1 MRKKLLILIILLL
14 FVILIIGGFMIFYYL
29 QGDNKV
35 IQESK
40 EQIDNQIEKQEIV
53 KKDLFEDY
61 YVEAEEIMEDMTI
74 EEKVGQ
80 MFLVRYDSQDAI
92 YDIQTENP
100 GGYVL
105 FSKDFNNQTKES
117 IRNELDENQQ
127 NSKINMFFAVDEEGG
142 TVVRV
147 SNHKAFRSSK
157 FKSPRQLYEEGGLEL
172 ILEDSKEKSE
182 LLKSIGINMNLAP
195 VADISNS
202 SEDFIYDRSLGGDA
216 QQTSEY
222 VSEVVKLMN
231 EYNLVSSIKHFP
243 GYGNNRDTHTGFA
256 IDLRNYEEFENS
268 DFLPFISGIEVG
280 APTILVSHNI
290 VGSMDQNYPA
300 SLSENVHKILREE
313 LEFSGL
319 IITDDLAM
327 RAIEEYAE
335 NGEAAVLAVQSG
347 NDVII
352 TSDFKNQKQQVL
364 NAVQDGEL
372 SEDVIDFAVR
382 RILACKLKYGIIEM

>member
-1 MRKKLLILIILLL
+1 
-14 FVILIIGGFMIFYYL
+14 
-29 QGDNKV
+29 
-35 IQESK
+35 
-40 EQIDNQIEKQEIV
+40 
-53 KKDLFEDY
+53 
-61 YVEAEEIMEDMTI
+61 
-74 EEKVGQ
+74 
-80 MFLVRYDSQDAI
+80 
-92 YDIQTENP
+92 
-100 GGYVL
+100 
-105 FSKDFNNQTKES
+105 
-117 IRNELDENQQ
+117 
-127 NSKINMFFAVDEEGG
+127 
-142 TVVRV
+142 
-147 SNHKAFRSSK
+147 
-157 FKSPRQLYEEGGLEL
+157 
-172 ILEDSKEKSE
+172 
-182 LLKSIGINMNLAP
+182 MNLAP

-202 SEDFIYDRSLGGDA
+202 SEDFIYDRSLGGDT

-327 RAIEEYAE
+327 GAI
-335 NGEAAVLAVQSG
+335 GEKFSKTAVKDAILAG
-347 NDVII
+347 NDLLIVSDYKGAVSDIKEALKEGSITEEMLSKLAFRVIAWKYYKGLI
-352 TSDFKNQKQQVL
+352 TPNQK
-364 NAVQDGEL
+364 
-372 SEDVIDFAVR
+372 
-382 RILACKLKYGIIEM
+382 

>member
-117 IRNELDENQQ
+117 IRN
-127 NSKINMFFAVDEEGG
+127 
-142 TVVRV
+142 VVCSWWR
-147 SNHKAFRSSK
+147 
-157 FKSPRQLYEEGGLEL
+157 GW
-172 ILEDSKEKSE
+172 DS
-182 LLKSIGINMNLAP
+182 
-195 VADISNS
+195 
-202 SEDFIYDRSLGGDA
+202 
-216 QQTSEY
+216 
-222 VSEVVKLMN
+222 
-231 EYNLVSSIKHFP
+231 
-243 GYGNNRDTHTGFA
+243 
-256 IDLRNYEEFENS
+256 
-268 DFLPFISGIEVG
+268 
-280 APTILVSHNI
+280 
-290 VGSMDQNYPA
+290 
-300 SLSENVHKILREE
+300 
-313 LEFSGL
+313 
-319 IITDDLAM
+319 
-327 RAIEEYAE
+327 
-335 NGEAAVLAVQSG
+335 
-347 NDVII
+347 
-352 TSDFKNQKQQVL
+352 
-364 NAVQDGEL
+364 
-372 SEDVIDFAVR
+372 
-382 RILACKLKYGIIEM
+382 C

>member
-157 FKSPRQLYEEGGLEL
+157 FK
-172 ILEDSKEKSE
+172 
-182 LLKSIGINMNLAP
+182 
-195 VADISNS
+195 
-202 SEDFIYDRSLGGDA
+202 
-216 QQTSEY
+216 
-222 VSEVVKLMN
+222 
-231 EYNLVSSIKHFP
+231 
-243 GYGNNRDTHTGFA
+243 
-256 IDLRNYEEFENS
+256 
-268 DFLPFISGIEVG
+268 
-280 APTILVSHNI
+280 
-290 VGSMDQNYPA
+290 
-300 SLSENVHKILREE
+300 
-313 LEFSGL
+313 
-319 IITDDLAM
+319 
-327 RAIEEYAE
+327 
-335 NGEAAVLAVQSG
+335 
-347 NDVII
+347 
-352 TSDFKNQKQQVL
+352 
-364 NAVQDGEL
+364 
-372 SEDVIDFAVR
+372 
-382 RILACKLKYGIIEM
+382 

>member
-1 MRKKLLILIILLL
+1 
-14 FVILIIGGFMIFYYL
+14 
-29 QGDNKV
+29 
-35 IQESK
+35 
-40 EQIDNQIEKQEIV
+40 
-53 KKDLFEDY
+53 
-61 YVEAEEIMEDMTI
+61 
-74 EEKVGQ
+74 
-80 MFLVRYDSQDAI
+80 
-92 YDIQTENP
+92 
-100 GGYVL
+100 
-105 FSKDFNNQTKES
+105 
-117 IRNELDENQQ
+117 
-127 NSKINMFFAVDEEGG
+127 
-142 TVVRV
+142 
-147 SNHKAFRSSK
+147 
-157 FKSPRQLYEEGGLEL
+157 
-172 ILEDSKEKSE
+172 
-182 LLKSIGINMNLAP
+182 MNLAP

-327 RAIEEYAE
+327 GAIEEYAE